1 MALIS
6 RSDIIEATPNLVD
19 EIFQGVAQGSQI
31 LPLMTELPK
40 MSKSKEKLAV
50 LNSLPEAYFVSGDTG
65 LKGTTKMAWENKYIY
80 AEELAVVVPIPI
92 NVLEDSDY
100 DIIAEAKPRI
110 IEAIYKKVDKAIITG
125 EGKPA
130 TWREG
135 LLPSVV
141 NAGNNVAYS
150 GTDSMY
156 TKISKA
162 MGKVEEDG
170 FDVTGIAGGI
180 QLKQAFRDG
189 FVDSTGQ
196 PLANS
201 EITELPRAFIKN
213 GAWDNTIAQF
223 IVGDFKQAVYAFR
236 SDIEFKLFDSG
247 VITDNGGNIIYNLLQ
262 QDMVALRVTLRLGWE
277 LPNPVNSANDDNTTR
292 LPFAFVEPS
301 SSATTYNVTFTVTDS
316 GSDPVSGATVEM
328 GGQTKKTNV
337 SGQAVFKSLGSANY
351 LYSVKKSGATT
362 RYGEVAVTSSAVSVS
377 VTDF

>member
-141 NAGNNVAYS
+141 NAGNNVAYNS
-150 GTDSMY
+150 SDTMY

-180 QLKQAFRDG
+180 SLKQAFRDG
-189 FVDSTGQ
+189 FVDTTGQ
-196 PLANS
+196 PLANN
-201 EITELPRAFIKN
+201 EVTELPRAFVKN

-247 VITDNGGNIIYNLLQ
+247 VITDNLGNIIYNLLQ

-316 GSDPVSGATVEM
+316 GSDPVSGAIVEM
-328 GGQTKKTNV
+328 GGQTKKTNA

-362 RYGEVAVTSSAVSVS
+362 KYGEVAVTSSAVSVS

>member
-19 EIFQGVAQGSQI
+19 EIFQGVVQGSQI

-150 GTDSMY
+150 ATDSMY

-201 EITELPRAFIKN
+201 EVTELPRAFVKN

-247 VITDNGGNIIYNLLQ
+247 VITDSLGNIIYNLLQ

-277 LPNPVNSANDDNTTR
+277 LPNPINVTNDDNTTR

-301 SSATTYNVTFTVTDS
+301 SSATTYNVTFTVTDDAS
-316 GSDPVSGATVEM
+316 AAVSGATIEM
-328 GGQTKKTNV
+328 GGQTKKTNA
-337 SGQAVFKSLGSANY
+337 SGQAVFKSLGNASY
-351 LYSVKKSGATT
+351 LYSVKKSGSET
-362 RYGEVAVTSSAVSVS
+362 RYGEVAVTTSAASVS